1 MRRVDFV
8 DYHLSVRAI
17 NEDTDPKEEYDEY
30 FTEED
35 EKTLSNAWDS
45 DEGLSALP
53 ELLESEASR
62 AEEAGISD
70 GEDEECTEDGEEK
83 EWNDIPP
90 RNWSYP
96 ENLKALEWD
105 FVENYKSYM
114 MAFDPEIE
122 QFLEREIIRQLNELC
137 TYKIYLRIWD
147 HKAYNWREEERIANE
162 ASENALKALRR
173 QKQEGK
179 ELSAADKILIYYRKI
194 YKSKTGDFFRKAA
207 REAKLFEQMPTDA
220 EGDDISDHRA
230 EFGTPFED
238 PFLGTKRTPKEI
250 ALMRKI
256 LRMYFQD
263 LMDYSEEPSRALA
276 VMYARVLYQLEPH
289 GDPNGIVRAT
299 EAMMRRK
306 GWSTDPESKDYM
318 FHWHRAQDEVRNQPA
333 GASPAWAWA
342 RMENM
347 DLELLE
353 DDSEASMQRNFDE
366 SLAWG
371 ESMRGMLKEVS
382 AKFAPARWG
391 ELIYTKCF
399 TKADVQDWS
408 RSVHES
414 TLKKTAKRMS
424 MDAECCKDAGNL
436 MKKTHPL
443 MEEFIKR
450 TNKAQNKGRKGESR

>member
-17 NEDTDPKEEYDEY
+17 DEESNPEEEYNEY
-30 FTEED
+30 FTKED
-35 EKTLSNAWDS
+35 EKTLFNAWDS
-45 DEGLSALP
+45 DEGLSMLP
-53 ELLESEASR
+53 ELLESEISR
-62 AEEAGISD
+62 QKEVD
-70 GEDEECTEDGEEK
+70 VLDDEDEECAEDGKEK
-83 EWNDIPP
+83 KQNDIPP

-162 ASENALKALRR
+162 ASENALNALRE
-173 QKQEGK
+173 QKQKGI
-179 ELSAADKILIYYRKI
+179 ELSVAGKILSYYRKI
-194 YKSKTGDFFRKAA
+194 YKNMTGDFFRKAS
-207 REAKLFEQMPTDA
+207 REAKLFDRMPTDA
-220 EGDDISDHRA
+220 DGNDISDQRA

-256 LRMYFQD
+256 LRMYFQE
-263 LMDYSEEPSRALA
+263 LMDYSDEPSKALA
-276 VMYARVLYQLEPH
+276 VMYARVLYQMEPH
-289 GDPNGIVRAT
+289 GDPDGIVRAT
-299 EAMMRRK
+299 EAVMRKK
-306 GWSTDPESKDYM
+306 GWSTDPESKDYL

-333 GASPAWAWA
+333 GASPAWAWV
-342 RMENM
+342 RMDDM

-366 SLAWG
+366 SLVWG
-371 ESMRGMLKEVS
+371 VSMREKLTRVS
-382 AKFAPARWG
+382 EKFAPAKWG
-391 ELIYTKCF
+391 ELIYTERF
-399 TKADVQDWS
+399 TKADIQSWS
-408 RSVHES
+408 DSVHES

-443 MEEFIKR
+443 MEEFLKR
-450 TNKAQNKGRKGESR
+450 TKKTRNNGRKGESR